1 MPALSFS
8 NGLCF
13 LCPYNAFE
21 KFTRETIRI
30 QIFGSTE
37 IHLGCIRKQEE
48 ENKPMISQTV
58 LLNWWSKSHMAT
70 VIVYSTFFWDNVFSQ
85 WQQWG
90 SSFPFLNKMLKKKSP
105 TLTLILQNNT
115 FGGLTQEKHRHKQPV
130 MPWPPGKSL
139 EAQERL
145 TRRPHPGRFKPRN
158 SSRTALTWSSLCFM
172 HFHL

>member
-1 MPALSFS
+1 MNQSHLQPTSTYFKMLFAFQFMPALSFS

-90 SSFPFLNKMLKKKSP
+90 SSFPFLNKMLKKKKPHS
-105 TLTLILQNNT
+105 NVNSS
-115 FGGLTQEKHRHKQPV
+115 KRHLWGV
-130 MPWPPGKSL
+130 NAG
-139 EAQERL
+139 EAQTQTASHAL
-145 TRRPHPGRFKPRN
+145 TTRKIPWG
-158 SSRTALTWSSLCFM
+158 SRTT
-172 HFHL
+172 HT